1 MPFDIK
7 GGGSIPRPQSSP
19 SSGSD
24 YSSVPRPSAT
34 ATPPSSSFSNRPS
47 YSGNDSRQHVPQ
59 SRPQQS
65 PQRNYDDNRVQRPR
79 DRVRPARSVPSFNIP
94 WGIVLGVIAVI
105 VVIALGITFKDE
117 INSFFIQLLTWLFYL
132 LIILLIIKHIIF
144 PGGRR

>member
-24 YSSVPRPSAT
+24 YSSVPRPSAP

-59 SRPQQS
+59 PRPQQA
-65 PQRNYDDNRVQRPR
+65 PQRNYDDNRNQGRAP
-79 DRVRPARSVPSFNIP
+79 VRPARRMPSFDIP

>member
-19 SSGSD
+19 SSGSG
-24 YSSVPRPSAT
+24 YSSAPRPTTPA
-34 ATPPSSSFSNRPS
+34 APPSSSFSNRPNYPGS
-47 YSGNDSRQHVPQ
+47 SSQHVPQ
-59 SRPQQS
+59 PRPQQP
-65 PQRNYDDNRVQRPR
+65 PQRNYDDSRSQGRGPVK
-79 DRVRPARSVPSFNIP
+79 PARRMPSFDIP

-105 VVIALGITFKDE
+105 VVIALGITFQDE